1 MSVLQRDAVR
11 TRKALLAAAEQE
23 IATRGPGVSLDAV
36 ARTAGVSKG
45 GLLHHFRSR
54 DALFTALVE
63 EWLARFDAAV
73 ARHVD
78 PGDDRPG
85 RMCRAYVKAT
95 FDDPAAGSGPWLQPA
110 VQAALLVVPAVR
122 DLAEAAAQRWDD
134 DLRADGLPRDR
145 VVLISR
151 AADGLAMADLFTGAA
166 GDRVDREE
174 LRDLLLA
181 LTESTEPLVTRS

>member
-1 MSVLQRDAVR
+1 MTALQRDAVR

-23 IATRGPGVSLDAV
+23 IATHGPSVSLDAV
-36 ARTAGVSKG
+36 ARAAGVSKG

-54 DALFTALVE
+54 DALFTALVA
-63 EWLARFDAAV
+63 EWLDRFDAAV
-73 ARHVD
+73 ARHAD

-85 RMCRAYVKAT
+85 RLCRAFVRAT
-95 FDDPAAGSGPWLQPA
+95 FDDPAASSGPWVRPA

-134 DLRADGLPRDR
+134 ELRADGLPRDR
-145 VVLISR
+145 VILITR
-151 AADGLAMADLFTGAA
+151 AADGLAMADLFTGTA

-181 LTESTEPLVTRS
+181 LTESTEPLAGRP